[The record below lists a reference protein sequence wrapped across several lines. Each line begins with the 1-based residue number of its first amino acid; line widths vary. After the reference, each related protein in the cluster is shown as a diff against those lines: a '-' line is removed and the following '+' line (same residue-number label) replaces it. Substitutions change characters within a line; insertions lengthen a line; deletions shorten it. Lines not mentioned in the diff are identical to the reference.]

1 MSFDML
7 YLKLED
13 MKNHINKFK
22 EISYKIENNFITY
35 TKIYYNNPS
44 IKDLSFLVKT
54 ENNTIYCP
62 LTLFNKTNY
71 KLNFYNEPIEIFS
84 KKKIDNETNLQLKK
98 LFHDLIK
105 TNQIKKVYFK
115 VKKENI
121 KIDENISNSLDKII
135 SEIFIDLNLDLSE
148 IQKEFKQ
155 SLRTILKKKY
165 EFLNYEIIDKINY
178 KKNEIL
184 NMRKM
189 HIQVSGRETRSKE
202 SWIQNEKMILD
213 GNGFIVKAVYKN
225 KPISYSFFFYNN
237 RTCRYF
243 SSCTLREYFKI
254 IKNITHKSLWYAIL
268 YAKKNSN
275 YFYVGSSTVF
285 SKKPLSEKELNIEK
299 FKKQFS
305 SKSEEYY
312 IFNDVPNFF

>member
-1 MSFDML
+1 M
-7 YLKLED
+7 
-13 MKNHINKFK
+13 
-22 EISYKIENNFITY
+22 
-35 TKIYYNNPS
+35 
-44 IKDLSFLVKT
+44 
-54 ENNTIYCP
+54 
-62 LTLFNKTNY
+62 
-71 KLNFYNEPIEIFS
+71 
-84 KKKIDNETNLQLKK
+84 
-98 LFHDLIK
+98 
-105 TNQIKKVYFK
+105 
-115 VKKENI
+115 
-121 KIDENISNSLDKII
+121 
-135 SEIFIDLNLDLSE
+135 
-148 IQKEFKQ
+148 
-155 SLRTILKKKY
+155 
-165 EFLNYEIIDKINY
+165 NYEIIDKINY